1 MRNCVQWRG
10 QAPMARTVIPFQL
23 EDMRDLRNATVNDA
37 KGRLIEILGEEIGK
51 ERGDGGADLGRFE

>member
-1 MRNCVQWRG
+1 
-10 QAPMARTVIPFQL
+10 MARTVIPFQL